1 MTIRNL
7 DLLFNPRS
15 VAVIGASNRAGSLGA
30 VLTRKL
36 LEGGLDGPI
45 MPVNPKYTHIQSIPA
60 YPDIAALPAAPDL
73 AVIATPPDTV
83 PGLIAELG
91 AAGTRAA
98 IVITAGF
105 SDGKGATL
113 KKAMLDAA
121 RPHLLRIVGPN
132 CLGVLAPPAGLNAS
146 FGHIAP
152 GKGHLAFVTQSGAIL
167 TSIIDWAAER
177 ELGFS
182 HLVSLGDM
190 SDVDFGDMLDYLA
203 NDANTHA
210 ILLYVEAI
218 TQPRKFMSAARAAAR
233 SKPVIVVKAGRFAE
247 SAAAATSHT
256 GALAGTDAV
265 YDAAFRRAGMLR
277 VYELS
282 ELFDAAETLGR
293 TAHPGG
299 DRLTILTN
307 GGGLGV
313 MATDA
318 LMEQGGQLAVLPDE
332 AIRELNAVL
341 PATWSGANPVDII
354 GDAPQARY
362 AKALEILLESDHQD
376 AILVLNAPTAIASSL
391 DAARAVVETMRAA
404 PGAAASKEP
413 HRPVISGHHA
423 PTILTSWVGG
433 ARARD
438 AARLFADNG
447 VPTFSTPAAAV
458 RGFMH
463 LATWRRNQILLL
475 ETPPSLPEE
484 FDPDTAA
491 ARAQVADLL
500 AHGAEWLDAIAAK
513 RLLAT
518 YDIPIAVTL
527 AAATPA
533 EAAAAASRLGGPV
546 ALKILSPD
554 ITHKTD
560 VGGVRLN
567 LADPVAVEAA
577 AADMQAHIA
586 ATVPE
591 ARLDGFMVEQMIAR
605 PGAYELIAGMT
616 TDRQFGPVILFGQG
630 GTAVEVSDDKTLALP
645 PLNLRLAR
653 SMIEQTRIYRQLRGF
668 RGLPAVDIDAIA
680 LTLIKL
686 AQLIADVPEIQEIDI
701 NPLLADADGVV
712 ALDARVRLAP
722 VPAAASATGGTPGSA
737 DRLAIRP
744 YPKELE
750 EEITAGDETFLL
762 RPIVP
767 EDEPALQA
775 AFTRLTQEEVRF
787 RFTVPR
793 KSLPYVDAA
802 RFTQIDY
809 DREMAF
815 VLTQRGVRAGGEI
828 FGVARLHADPD
839 NECAEYAIIVR
850 KEFTGRGLG
859 VLLMN
864 RLVAYARARGTAEI
878 FGYVLGDNHRMLDIC
893 AEIGF
898 SRTTLPDDP
907 AVFRVSLSLRDR
919 AAGRAG

>member
-7 DLLFNPRS
+7 DRLFKPRS

-30 VLTRKL
+30 VLTRNVL
-36 LEGGLDGPI
+36 TGGLDGPV
-45 MPVNPKYTHIQSIPA
+45 MPVNPKYPHIQSVPA
-60 YPDIAALPAAPDL
+60 YPDVAALPAIPDL
-73 AVIATPPDTV
+73 AVIATPPETV

-98 IVITAGF
+98 VVITAGF
-105 SDGKGATL
+105 SGSGANL

-146 FGHIAP
+146 FGHITP

-203 NDANTHA
+203 NDTNTHA

-318 LMEQGGQLAVLPDE
+318 LMELGGQLAALPED
-332 AIRELNAVL
+332 ARTRLDAVL

-354 GDAPQARY
+354 GDAPPGRY
-362 AKALEILLESDHQD
+362 AKALEILLENDQQD
-376 AILVLNAPTAIASSL
+376 AILVLNAPTAIASSVE
-391 DAARAVVETMRAA
+391 AARAVVDAA
-404 PGAAASKEP
+404 ERHRSGATGGAS
-413 HRPVISGHHA
+413 

-433 ARARD
+433 ARARG
-438 AARLFADNG
+438 AARLFADHDI
-447 VPTFSTPAAAV
+447 PTFSTPADAV
-458 RGFMH
+458 RGFLH
-463 LATWRRNQILLL
+463 LATWRRNQALLM

-484 FDPDTAA
+484 FEPDTRA
-491 ARAQVADLL
+491 ARAEVRDQLAAGAD
-500 AHGAEWLDAIAAK
+500 WLDAIAAK

-518 YDIPIAVTL
+518 YGIPVAETV
-527 AAATPA
+527 AASSPA
-533 EAAAAASRLGGPV
+533 EAAAAAERLGGPV

-567 LADPVAVEAA
+567 LADSDAVEAA
-577 AADMQAHIA
+577 ATEMQTRISSA
-586 ATVPE
+586 VPE
-591 ARLDGFMVEQMIAR
+591 ARLDGFMIERMISR

-616 TDRQFGPVILFGQG
+616 SDRQFGPVILFGQG
-630 GTAVEVSDDKTLALP
+630 GTAVEVSDDKTIALP
-645 PLNLRLAR
+645 PLNMRLAR

-668 RGLPAVDIDAIA
+668 RGLEPVDLDAIA
-680 LTLIKL
+680 LTLIQL
-686 AQLIADVPEIQEIDI
+686 AQLVADIPEIQEIDI
-701 NPLLADADGVV
+701 NPLLADARGVI
-712 ALDARVRLAP
+712 ALDARVRLSPTETGADK
-722 VPAAASATGGTPGSA
+722 ASASA
-737 DRLAIRP
+737 ERLAIRP
-744 YPKELE
+744 YPRELE
-750 EEITAGDETFLL
+750 EEIDAGDAAFLL

-775 AFTRLTQEEVRF
+775 AFARLTPEEVRL
-787 RFTVPR
+787 RFAVPR
-793 KSLPYVDAA
+793 KTLPHVDAA

-815 VLTQRGVRAGGEI
+815 VLTEKGMRFGGEI
-828 FGVARLHADPD
+828 YGVARLHADPD
-839 NECAEYAIIVR
+839 NERAEYAIIVR
-850 KEFTGRGLG
+850 KEFTDRGLG
-859 VLLMN
+859 TLLMD
-864 RLVAYARARGTAEI
+864 RLVSYARTRGTGEI
-878 FGYVLGDNHRMLDIC
+878 FGYVLTDNHRMLDLC
-893 AEIGF
+893 ARMGF
-898 SRTTLPDDP
+898 SRAALPDDP
-907 AVFRVSLSLRDR
+907 GVLRVSLDLAS
-919 AAGRAG
+919 